1 MKLME
6 LRLKNFKGI
15 KALELVANGEDLR
28 IFGDNA
34 TGKTT
39 IYDSFLWLLFDK
51 DSQNK
56 ADFEIKTLDKDGNAI
71 HHLDHEVEGVFEIEG
86 ETLTLKK
93 VYREKWTK
101 KRGSAQAEFTGH
113 ETDHFIDGVPVRK
126 GEYDAKIK
134 EIAPENLFKLLT
146 SPMYF
151 NEHLHWQD
159 RRRMLLEVCGDIPDE
174 EVIKVNKELKD
185 LPKILGKFDLE
196 SKKKIIQARRAE
208 INKELDRI
216 PVRID
221 EAQRGLP
228 DISGIDEEAVK
239 SALEE
244 VGRQKHEKEAELAS
258 LLGGGNQGQIRQQM
272 AEIDAKLLEIENG
285 CRRQHNEQL
294 SEIERQI
301 ATGLA
306 KVQELQLVIS
316 SKELELKAQKLTAQ
330 RTEQLITDLRAKWH
344 EINCRQFEACV
355 DETCPT
361 CGQALPPER
370 IQEAVDKAHSDFNL
384 RKAEDLARVNEE
396 GKAAREKLEAAK
408 ATIANLQGEIAQGKE
423 DLAKWQ
429 AQNVELTGRLSEV
442 RATAHDYKQQDDYK
456 ALLAEK
462 ERLQKALEGEEVATV
477 YERHLRQADIDAL
490 KAEEAR
496 LLERRAL
503 LEIYRQGQQRV
514 QELEEQQKELA
525 AEFERL
531 ERELYLIELFI
542 RTKASLLTDKINAKF
557 QLARFQLFEEQIN
570 GGLQEV
576 CTTTYKGVPWNS
588 LNNGAR
594 INVGLDIIN
603 TLAEHHGF
611 APPIFVDN
619 AEAVTELI
627 PVRGQLICLVV
638 SEKDKI
644 LRVEG
649 VGKDQSIIYEE
660 AI

>member
-1 MKLME
+1 MV
-6 LRLKNFKGI
+6 N
-15 KALELVANGEDLR
+15 
-28 IFGDNA
+28 
-34 TGKTT
+34 
-39 IYDSFLWLLFDK
+39 
-51 DSQNK
+51 
-56 ADFEIKTLDKDGNAI
+56 
-71 HHLDHEVEGVFEIEG
+71 
-86 ETLTLKK
+86 LTLKK

-244 VGRQKHEKEAELAS
+244 VARQKHEKEAELAS

-344 EINCRQFEACV
+344 EINC
-355 DETCPT
+355 
-361 CGQALPPER
+361 
-370 IQEAVDKAHSDFNL
+370 
-384 RKAEDLARVNEE
+384 
-396 GKAAREKLEAAK
+396 
-408 ATIANLQGEIAQGKE
+408 
-423 DLAKWQ
+423 
-429 AQNVELTGRLSEV
+429 
-442 RATAHDYKQQDDYK
+442 
-456 ALLAEK
+456 
-462 ERLQKALEGEEVATV
+462 
-477 YERHLRQADIDAL
+477 
-490 KAEEAR
+490 
-496 LLERRAL
+496 
-503 LEIYRQGQQRV
+503 
-514 QELEEQQKELA
+514 
-525 AEFERL
+525 
-531 ERELYLIELFI
+531 
-542 RTKASLLTDKINAKF
+542 KF
-557 QLARFQLFEEQIN
+557 DSR
-570 GGLQEV
+570 
-576 CTTTYKGVPWNS
+576 
-588 LNNGAR
+588 
-594 INVGLDIIN
+594 
-603 TLAEHHGF
+603 
-611 APPIFVDN
+611 
-619 AEAVTELI
+619 
-627 PVRGQLICLVV
+627 
-638 SEKDKI
+638 
-644 LRVEG
+644 
-649 VGKDQSIIYEE
+649 
-660 AI
+660 

>member
-1 MKLME
+1 
-6 LRLKNFKGI
+6 
-15 KALELVANGEDLR
+15 
-28 IFGDNA
+28 
-34 TGKTT
+34 
-39 IYDSFLWLLFDK
+39 
-51 DSQNK
+51 
-56 ADFEIKTLDKDGNAI
+56 
-71 HHLDHEVEGVFEIEG
+71 
-86 ETLTLKK
+86 
-93 VYREKWTK
+93 
-101 KRGSAQAEFTGH
+101 
-113 ETDHFIDGVPVRK
+113 
-126 GEYDAKIK
+126 
-134 EIAPENLFKLLT
+134 
-146 SPMYF
+146 
-151 NEHLHWQD
+151 
-159 RRRMLLEVCGDIPDE
+159 
-174 EVIKVNKELKD
+174 
-185 LPKILGKFDLE
+185 
-196 SKKKIIQARRAE
+196 
-208 INKELDRI
+208 
-216 PVRID
+216 
-221 EAQRGLP
+221 
-228 DISGIDEEAVK
+228 
-239 SALEE
+239 
-244 VGRQKHEKEAELAS
+244 
-258 LLGGGNQGQIRQQM
+258 
-272 AEIDAKLLEIENG
+272 
-285 CRRQHNEQL
+285 
-294 SEIERQI
+294 
-301 ATGLA
+301 
-306 KVQELQLVIS
+306 
-316 SKELELKAQKLTAQ
+316 
-330 RTEQLITDLRAKWH
+330 
-344 EINCRQFEACV
+344 
-355 DETCPT
+355 
-361 CGQALPPER
+361 
-370 IQEAVDKAHSDFNL
+370 
-384 RKAEDLARVNEE
+384 
-396 GKAAREKLEAAK
+396 
-408 ATIANLQGEIAQGKE
+408 
-423 DLAKWQ
+423 LAKWQ